1 MLVNYD
7 RYVAASVTIRLQ
19 IDSRFL
25 RWPPLAIA
33 KLTIT
38 SRLSGKRSNSSPE
51 PFKLDWHVCNN
62 VIWQIVCI
70 IGLNYGESR
79 RKGIFN
85 AIPATLVYVMHAVSV
100 RANGACRLLPKTD
113 LSLYIMRQKR
123 SGNSGIGR
131 AYRGDVCE
139 WFV

>member
-1 MLVNYD
+1 M
-7 RYVAASVTIRLQ
+7 
-19 IDSRFL
+19 
-25 RWPPLAIA
+25 
-33 KLTIT
+33 
-38 SRLSGKRSNSSPE
+38 
-51 PFKLDWHVCNN
+51 
-62 VIWQIVCI
+62 IWQIVCI

-85 AIPATLVYVMHAVSV
+85 AIPATHAVSV
-100 RANGACRLLPKTD
+100 RANGACRLLPRTD